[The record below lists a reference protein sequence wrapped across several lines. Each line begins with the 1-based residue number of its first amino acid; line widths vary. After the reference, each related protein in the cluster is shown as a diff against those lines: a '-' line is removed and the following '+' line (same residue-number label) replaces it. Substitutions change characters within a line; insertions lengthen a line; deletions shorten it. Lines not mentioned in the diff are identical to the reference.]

1 MVFRGERAIASG
13 WFQRAA
19 RILEGAE
26 LCAAHGWLDAVLGY
40 MAIAE
45 GDQAKARELSVR
57 ARELGRRLGVVS
69 LEMFALSVE
78 GVALV
83 TEGEIPGGHA
93 LPRRGRGGG
102 AGG

>member
-1 MVFRGERAIASG
+1 
-13 WFQRAA
+13 
-19 RILEGAE
+19 
-26 LCAAHGWLDAVLGY
+26 

-45 GDQAKARELSVR
+45 GDQAKARELGVR

-83 TEGEIPGGHA
+83 TEGEIAGRHG
-93 LPRRGRGGG
+93 LPRRGRGRG